1 MSNEPLLSNVGNF
14 RNVNLNLSSDEIPFT
29 PTPLHK
35 ASGDGNLEEVK
46 ELIESGEYVD
56 SVFAPMNMNMCWT
69 PLTIAARG
77 GHLNVVKYLIE
88 NGADI
93 NIINCNRD
101 KDTPNISL
109 SALSAAAKR
118 QHLDTF
124 NYLIGKGAKVDNSTL
139 YEAVDGLFREKS
151 PGKRDSSINI
161 IKQIMKNKNVN
172 PKTNVVGFHETE
184 SSLDLAKAK
193 GDKEIIK
200 LLTRGWFG
208 GSYKRK
214 NKHNTRRNRKSKNKV
229 SLKRARY

>member
-14 RNVNLNLSSDEIPFT
+14 RNVDLNLSSDEIPYS

-56 SVFAPMNMNMCWT
+56 SIYAPMYGNFCWT
-69 PLTIAARG
+69 PLSKAAIG

-88 NGADI
+88 KGADI
-93 NIINCNRD
+93 NIIKCNREKD
-101 KDTPNISL
+101 KPNMSF
-109 SALSAAAKR
+109 SPLSAAAMG

-124 NYLIGKGAKVDNSTL
+124 NYLIDKGAKVDNSTL
-139 YEAVDGLFREKS
+139 YQAVEGLFRGK
-151 PGKRDSSINI
+151 PDKRDSSINI

-172 PKTNVVGFHETE
+172 PKTNVIGFHDTQ
-184 SSLDLAKAK
+184 SSLDLAKDK
-193 GDKEIIK
+193 GDKELIK